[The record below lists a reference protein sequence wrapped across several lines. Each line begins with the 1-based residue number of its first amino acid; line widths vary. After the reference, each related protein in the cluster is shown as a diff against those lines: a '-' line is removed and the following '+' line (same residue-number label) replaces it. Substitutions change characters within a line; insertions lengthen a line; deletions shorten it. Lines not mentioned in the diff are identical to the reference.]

1 MEQYTAISYKVS
13 NLVTNAYSTSFGLS
27 IRLFHPSLR
36 SHIYAVYGLVR
47 IADEIVDTYVGA
59 DQRELLD
66 TLEDETIRALQS
78 GYSTN
83 PIVHAFVQTARTYQ
97 ITNDILAP
105 FFESM
110 RMDLTPKTFDQH
122 TYEKYIYGSA
132 EVVGLM
138 CLKIFTTSQ
147 KQYDT
152 LKDAAKKL
160 GSAYQKVNFLRDIA
174 ADADELG
181 RWYFPNSSKETF
193 DETIKQAII
202 IDIEE
207 DFLAGSQ
214 GITALPI
221 SSQKAV
227 RLSYNNYL
235 QLLKKIK
242 RTPASD
248 LLQRRVRINDP
259 QKIVLL
265 VRTVLNVRQ
274 TIHSTSVRD
283 H

>member
-66 TLEDETIRALQS
+66 TLEDETTRALQS

-227 RLSYNNYL
+227 RLSYSYYL